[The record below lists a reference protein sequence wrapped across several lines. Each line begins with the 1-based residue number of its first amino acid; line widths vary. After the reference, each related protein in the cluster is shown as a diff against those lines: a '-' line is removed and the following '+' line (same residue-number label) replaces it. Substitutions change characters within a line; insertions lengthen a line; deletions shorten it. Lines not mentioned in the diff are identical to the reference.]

1 MCFNSAPRPNAAPM
15 SRMLRFSSMMA
26 IGELVLCGV
35 MSLCW
40 CLVVFENVADGVRS
54 DEARYMN
61 GSIVEVNGGRK

>member
-1 MCFNSAPRPNAAPM
+1 
-15 SRMLRFSSMMA
+15 MMA
-26 IGELVLCGV
+26 IDELVLCGV

-40 CLVVFENVADGVRS
+40 CVVVFENVADGVRS